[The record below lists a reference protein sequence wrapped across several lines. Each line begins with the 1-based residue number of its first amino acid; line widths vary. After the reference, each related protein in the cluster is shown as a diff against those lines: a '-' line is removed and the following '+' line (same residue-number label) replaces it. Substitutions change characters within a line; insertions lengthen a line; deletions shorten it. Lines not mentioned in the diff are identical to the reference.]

1 MWNKK
6 DNRRMN
12 NLCDIVLLLVVR
24 RAPSFFLQNWSNKII
39 KSNQRLFQALYC
51 LEQSLIYEI
60 AYQRVRMIEIY
71 KNVVLHFFLTHLGRK
86 KILSQLSHL
95 KGTSSKKKMGMASI
109 TSHVPP
115 IRTKSTSAQD
125 DRVCLCTL
133 PSLQFYFK

>member
-6 DNRRMN
+6 DYRRMN

-71 KNVVLHFFLTHLGRK
+71 ENVVLHSF
-86 KILSQLSHL
+86 
-95 KGTSSKKKMGMASI
+95 
-109 TSHVPP
+109 
-115 IRTKSTSAQD
+115 
-125 DRVCLCTL
+125 
-133 PSLQFYFK
+133 